1 MRLAR
6 ASRKRE
12 GRGKERKKERE
23 EGREGR
29 KKERNL
35 EILSIPANCMKHSR
49 HAFTKL

>member
-23 EGREGR
+23 EGSFSREA
-29 KKERNL
+29 
-35 EILSIPANCMKHSR
+35 IY
-49 HAFTKL
+49 